1 MMEFGRVLK
10 QLKLQPRRTIRI
22 VLFTNE
28 ENGVRGAKAYAKD
41 HDAEL
46 AKTVFA
52 LESDTGGGPPPGV
65 TPRPKATPGGQA
77 REGPRPRTRA
87 PVGPPTTARGGPG
100 HGRNPHQHG

>member
-52 LESDTGGGPPPGV
+52 LESDTGGFPPRGFP
-65 TPRPKATPGGQA
+65 TRDKDADASKPM
-77 REGPRPRTRA
+77 RTRVA
-87 PVGPPTTARGGPG
+87 PNASLVRPLHPAWGG
-100 HGRNPHQHG
+100 GRRQRHP